1 MKTRGWIVCVALA
14 GIAACKGK
22 DASGETPA
30 ESAGAKTAQAQ
41 PAAPA
46 APAADPHG
54 ATAAPASSTAA
65 DAAQPKDAASPTFRK
80 QAGWEDVAVTSK
92 MRVVQYKLPR
102 AAADSEDAELVVYH
116 FPGGGGS
123 VQDNLDRW
131 VGQFAQPDGSS
142 SKDKSATSTRKVGA
156 YALTEIALCGTYVAE
171 TSPGSGEHYNKPG
184 WCMNAC
190 VIEGPGGPFYAKAVG
205 PATTLERWRP
215 SWNAFL
221 SALAP

>member
-1 MKTRGWIVCVALA
+1 MSKGGWIVCVALA
-14 GIAACKGK
+14 GLAACKGK
-22 DASGETPA
+22 DNAAAAPA
-30 ESAGAKTAQAQ
+30 PDANAAGAQSQ

-46 APAADPHG
+46 ANPHG
-54 ATAAPASSTAA
+54 AAAAPASSTAA
-65 DAAQPKDAASPTFRK
+65 DAAQPRDAQAPRFQK
-80 QAGWEDVAVTSK
+80 QAGWEEVATTSK

-102 AAADSEDAELVVYH
+102 VAPDAEDAELIVFH

-131 VGQFAQPDGSS
+131 VGQFAQPDGSE
-142 SKDKSATSTRKVGA
+142 SKDKASSSTRKVGA
-156 YALTEIALCGTYVAE
+156 FALTEMTLCGTYVAE
-171 TSPGSGEHYNKPG
+171 TSPGSGERFNKPG

-205 PATTLERWRP
+205 PSATLAHWRP

-221 SALAP
+221 SAL